1 MVLSRR
7 KGMKPWKKIYENRYV
22 IFFIVVYAF
31 ILTMAN
37 EFFFASERMQ
47 NWDQAI
53 YQYIGH
59 LIVEGKMPYVD
70 AFDHKGPLL
79 YIIYALGYLLN
90 EKWGSW
96 LINYLFMIAM
106 LCISYKISH
115 KFVGRLLSVII
126 CFIIYSGFIL
136 LDFRGGTPEFY
147 AGLFVALSLYYMID
161 FYKKNDISRKRLILL
176 GISGAAIFWL
186 KHSVLITI
194 LIFCFLIVVEMLRVK
209 RFQDVFK
216 YLFWYGLGFLS
227 LSAVICIWIFA
238 NHAGM
243 EMIEDYFIAN
253 ISYAGDISMLNRAQ
267 AFLYLAFHA
276 SVVLCWGML
285 LIFILFK
292 INASKEYDK
301 NTSGN
306 IIFHGY
312 TALVLTLLFFAMPG
326 RNYYHYLSS
335 LFPLLTFIMA
345 SVFSKIQIREIW
357 KGYISGIIGLA
368 LVLGLI
374 VYPNLIKIPSVCAD
388 SWTADQSRQE
398 ELAVI
403 EQYAKDHD
411 KISVLGGSAGQ
422 YLATGHESATSY
434 PYIAQAVLFSEE
446 RVMDYREQI
455 INNKPVII
463 IAEPL
468 YDQYQVLG
476 YDVLKNYYLCKT
488 VDSRSIYVRKDRV
501 KDIDE
506 SEKLSFIIDMETY
519 LSEISQLNDCTVIL
533 AVKDTSEGISEEAL
547 KQMKRL
553 GLEQSAKFVNNGKHS
568 FIGVIQ
574 NGKFIYQNIGNED
587 QVLHYEC
594 DVQKCSFHMEME
606 SKTFLYGNQ
615 ASIKIDDVE
624 YAVNNRGWNMVV
636 YNNKTR
642 EIMDSVAF
650 DTYDEQCRC
659 YRLG

>member
-1 MVLSRR
+1 MQF
-7 KGMKPWKKIYENRYV
+7 WKKIYENRHV
-22 IFFIVVYAF
+22 VFFAIVYAF

-106 LCISYKISH
+106 LCISYKVSH
-115 KFVGRLLSVII
+115 KFVGKSLSVII
-126 CFIIYSGFIL
+126 CFIIYSGFIT

-147 AGLFVALSLYYMID
+147 AGLFVALSLYYMAD
-161 FYKKNDISRKRLILL
+161 FYKKNDISRKSLMLL

-194 LIFCFLIVVEMLRVK
+194 LIFCFLFVVEMLWVK
-209 RFQDVFK
+209 RFRDVFK
-216 YLFWYGLGFLS
+216 YLFWYGLGFIS
-227 LSAVICIWIFA
+227 LSAVICIWVFA

-285 LIFILFK
+285 LLFILFK
-292 INASKEYDK
+292 INASKECNK

-312 TALVLTLLFFAMPG
+312 MALVLTLLFFAMPG

-335 LFPLLTFIMA
+335 LFPLMTFIMA

-357 KGYISGIIGLA
+357 KGYISGIVGLA
-368 LVLGLI
+368 LVFGLI
-374 VYPNLIKIPSVCAD
+374 VYPNLVKIPSVCAD

-403 EQYAKDHD
+403 EQYAKDND
-411 KISVLGGSAGQ
+411 EISVLGGSAGQ
-422 YLATGHESATSY
+422 YLASDHESATSY

-463 IAEPL
+463 ITEPL
-468 YDQYQVLG
+468 YDQYQILG
-476 YDVLKNYYLCKT
+476 YDILRNYYLCKT
-488 VDSRSIYVRKDRV
+488 IDSRNKKKKKNRV
-501 KDIDE
+501 EGVDDTK
-506 SEKLSFIIDMETY
+506 KLSFTIDMETY
-519 LSEISQLNDCTVIL
+519 LNKISQLNDCTVLL

-547 KQMKRL
+547 KQMKNM
-553 GLEQSAKFVNNGKHS
+553 GLEQPDKFVNDGKRS
-568 FIGVIQ
+568 FIGIIQ
-574 NGKFIYQNIGNED
+574 NGKFIYQKIGNED
-587 QVLHYEC
+587 QVLYYEYSMQNSM
-594 DVQKCSFHMEME
+594 VHME
-606 SKTFLYGNQ
+606 SKTLLYGNQ
-615 ASIKIDDVE
+615 ASIKINDVE
-624 YAVNNRGWNMVV
+624 YAVNSRGWNMVV
-636 YNNKTR
+636 YNNKTH
-642 EIMDSVAF
+642 ELIDSVVF

-659 YRLG
+659 YR